1 MVRKDAWK
9 DLNTK
14 VSSFFNNY
22 VSKLR
27 MSTTFKGNKVT
38 NTNESAIKID
48 TSAST
53 IPTGVHKFAVSQLAS
68 TGYMRNSAMTAG
80 SIQAHKVISNANADA
95 GNLTLKDLGISKGD
109 RVIIYLN
116 NSEEYLLSLFAI
128 CRIGAIAI
136 PTNRIMTAVE
146 LDYLADDSKAK
157 LMITDNEGKDLIDID
172 TYIPEN
178 ISEYKDCEVLDAE
191 NTDWDDLCQLQYT
204 SGTTGQPKGA
214 MLTHGN
220 YFTAIHNECDVLTLK
235 QDDVFL
241 GIYPMAHVGLSWA
254 ISALRAAAYYIL
266 IEQFNI
272 EEYLE
277 LCEKEKVTVLTGMPP
292 VIHSLTTM
300 DARKHLRTVREIISG
315 GGPLHKKIWKD
326 FHQTY
331 QIPIINAYGLSETIV
346 IGTGTVIRPEDYW
359 EADRFESVGHPV
371 CFSEV
376 KIVDE
381 TDSSKILP
389 QYEQGEIA
397 LRGPAVAKGYWG
409 NEEKTKASFLE
420 DGWFLTGDVGYLD
433 EDNRLFITDRKKDM
447 IVMSGWKIYPTEV
460 EEVLIKYPAV
470 KEIAIFSINDC
481 HRGELPVAAVV
492 WENDAD
498 EEGLISYA
506 RENLSR
512 YKVPRKIFT
521 LDELPR
527 VNGWKLLRRELRKM
541 FKE

>member
-1 MVRKDAWK
+1 M
-9 DLNTK
+9 LNI
-14 VSSFFNNY
+14 
-22 VSKLR
+22 
-27 MSTTFKGNKVT
+27 TTFLDANSRRLDKHVLYNPSTRNKYNSKEILSIVSEIGRQLKG
-38 NTNESAIKID
+38 E
-48 TSAST
+48 
-53 IPTGVHKFAVSQLAS
+53 
-68 TGYMRNSAMTAG
+68 
-80 SIQAHKVISNANADA
+80 
-95 GNLTLKDLGISKGD
+95 GIEKGD
-109 RVIIYLN
+109 RVLIYLH
-116 NSEEYLLSLFAI
+116 NSEEYLFSLFAI
-128 CRIGAIAI
+128 WRIGAIAI
-136 PTNRIMTAVE
+136 PTNRVFTASE
-146 LDYLADDSKAK
+146 LEYITEDSQAK
-157 LMITDNEGKDLIDID
+157 LMITDNDAKDIIDID
-172 TYIPEN
+172 TYIPQD
-178 ISEYKDCEVLDAE
+178 ITDFKDNEILEAE

-204 SGTTGQPKGA
+204 SGTTGKPKGA

-254 ISALRAAAYYIL
+254 ISALRAAAYYIMM
-266 IEQFNI
+266 EQFDMDK
-272 EEYLE
+272 YLE
-277 LCEKEKVTVLTGMPP
+277 LCKTEKVTVLSGMPP

-300 DARKHLRTVREIISG
+300 DARKNLKTVREIISG

-381 TDSSKILP
+381 DDASKTQP
-389 QYEQGEIA
+389 KYEQGEIA

-409 NEEKTKASFLE
+409 NEEKTKSAFLD
-420 DGWFLTGDVGYLD
+420 DGWFLTGDIGYLD
-433 EDNRLFITDRKKDM
+433 DDNRLFITDRKKDM

-481 HRGELPVAAVV
+481 HRGEIPVAAVV
-492 WENDAD
+492 WQDNPDD
-498 EEGLISYA
+498 EGLIEYA

-512 YKVPRKIFT
+512 YKVPRRIFP

-541 FKE
+541 FKV

>member
-1 MVRKDAWK
+1 M
-9 DLNTK
+9 LNI
-14 VSSFFNNY
+14 
-22 VSKLR
+22 
-27 MSTTFKGNKVT
+27 TTFLDANSKRLDKDVLYNPKTGNKY
-38 NTNESAIKID
+38 
-48 TSAST
+48 TSGEILS
-53 IPTGVHKFAVSQLAS
+53 IVSEI
-68 TGYMRNSAMTAG
+68 GRN
-80 SIQAHKVISNANADA
+80 
-95 GNLTLKDLGISKGD
+95 LKDMGINKGD
-109 RVIIYLN
+109 RVLIYLA
-116 NSEEYLLSLFAI
+116 NSEEYLFSLFAI
-128 CRIGAIAI
+128 WRIGAIAI

-146 LDYLADDSKAK
+146 LEYLAGDSKAK
-157 LMITDNEGKDLIDID
+157 VMITDSDANGIIEIE

-178 ISEYKDCEVLDAE
+178 VYSYKDCEVLPAE

-220 YFTAIHNECDVLTLK
+220 YFSAIHNECDVLTLK

-272 EEYLE
+272 DEYLE

-300 DARKHLRTVREIISG
+300 DARKHLKTVREIISG
-315 GGPLHKKIWKD
+315 GGPLHKKIWRD
-326 FHQTY
+326 FHRTY

-376 KIVDE
+376 QIVDE
-381 TDSSKILP
+381 VDSSKILP
-389 QYEQGEIA
+389 KYEQGEIA

-409 NEEKTKASFLE
+409 NEEKTKVAFLD
-420 DGWFLTGDVGYLD
+420 DGWFLTGDIGYLD

-481 HRGELPVAAVV
+481 HRGEIPVAAVV
-492 WENDAD
+492 WEDEAD
-498 EEGLISYA
+498 DEGLIKYA

-512 YKVPRKIFT
+512 YKVPRKIFA

-541 FKE
+541 FKV

>member
-1 MVRKDAWK
+1 M
-9 DLNTK
+9 LNI
-14 VSSFFNNY
+14 
-22 VSKLR
+22 
-27 MSTTFKGNKVT
+27 TTFLDANSKRLDKNVLYNPSNGNKY
-38 NTNESAIKID
+38 NTSELLSI
-48 TSAST
+48 
-53 IPTGVHKFAVSQLAS
+53 VSEIA
-68 TGYMRNSAMTAG
+68 R
-80 SIQAHKVISNANADA
+80 
-95 GNLTLKDLGISKGD
+95 TLKDLGIQKGD
-109 RVIIYLN
+109 RVLIYLN

-128 CRIGAIAI
+128 WRIGAIAI
-136 PTNRIMTAVE
+136 PTNRIMTKTE
-146 LDYLADDSKAK
+146 LEYIISDSKAT
-157 LMITDNEGKDLIDID
+157 LMITDDEAPSIDID
-172 TYIPEN
+172 TYIPKN
-178 ISEYKDCEVLDAE
+178 ISQYKNCEVLPAE

-266 IEQFNI
+266 IERF
-272 EEYLE
+272 ELDKYLE
-277 LCEKEKVTVLTGMPP
+277 LCENEKVTVLTGMPP
-292 VIHSLTTM
+292 VIHSLTTIN
-300 DARKHLRTVREIISG
+300 AQKQLKTVREIISG

-331 QIPIINAYGLSETIV
+331 RIPIINAYGLSETIV
-346 IGTGTVIRPEDYW
+346 IGTGTVIRPEDYR

-381 TDSSKILP
+381 ADSEKILP
-389 QYEQGEIA
+389 KYEQGEIA

-409 NEEKTKASFLE
+409 NEEKTKASFLD
-420 DGWFLTGDVGYLD
+420 DGWFLTGDIGYLD
-433 EDNRLFITDRKKDM
+433 DDNRLFITDRKKDM

-470 KEIAIFSINDC
+470 KEIAIFSVNDC
-481 HRGELPVAAVV
+481 HRGEIPVAAVV
-492 WENDAD
+492 WEDENDA
-498 EEGLISYA
+498 EGLIKYA

-512 YKVPRKIFT
+512 YKVPREIYD

-527 VNGWKLLRRELRKM
+527 VYGWKLLRRELRKM
-541 FKE
+541 FKKRM

>member
-1 MVRKDAWK
+1 M
-9 DLNTK
+9 LNI
-14 VSSFFNNY
+14 
-22 VSKLR
+22 
-27 MSTTFKGNKVT
+27 TTFLDANSKRLNKNVLF
-38 NTNESAIKID
+38 NPKNGEKY
-48 TSAST
+48 TSKEILS
-53 IPTGVHKFAVSQLAS
+53 IVSEI
-68 TGYMRNSAMTAG
+68 GRN
-80 SIQAHKVISNANADA
+80 
-95 GNLTLKDLGISKGD
+95 LKDIGIKKGD
-109 RVIIYLN
+109 RVLIYLN
-116 NSEEYLLSLFAI
+116 NSEEYLFSLFAI
-128 CRIGAIAI
+128 WRIGAIAI
-136 PTNRIMTAVE
+136 PTNRIMTQSE
-146 LDYLADDSKAK
+146 LEYIINDSTAK
-157 LMITDNEGKDLIDID
+157 LMITDKQGKDLIKIN

-178 ISEYKDCEVLDAE
+178 ILEYKTCDVLEAE
-191 NTDWDDLCQLQYT
+191 NTNWDDLCQLQYT

-272 EEYLE
+272 DEYLK
-277 LCEKEKVTVLTGMPP
+277 LCEEEKVTVLTGMPP
-292 VIHSLTTM
+292 VIHSLTTQ
-300 DARKHLRTVREIISG
+300 DARKYLKTVREIISG

-381 TDSSKILP
+381 LDSSKILDE
-389 QYEQGEIA
+389 YEHGEIA
-397 LRGPAVAKGYWG
+397 LRGPAVAKGYWR
-409 NEEKTKASFLE
+409 NIEKTKSSFLE
-420 DGWFLTGDVGYLD
+420 DGWFLTGDIGYLD
-433 EDNRLFITDRKKDM
+433 SDDRLFITDRKKDM

-460 EEVLIKYPAV
+460 EEVLIKYPEV

-492 WENDAD
+492 WQNTPDD
-498 EEGLISYA
+498 EGLLKYA

-512 YKVPRKIFT
+512 YKVPRKIFA
-521 LDELPR
+521 LNELPR

-541 FKE
+541 FKQ

>member
-1 MVRKDAWK
+1 M
-9 DLNTK
+9 LNI
-14 VSSFFNNY
+14 
-22 VSKLR
+22 
-27 MSTTFKGNKVT
+27 TTFLDANSKRLDKDVLYNPTTGNKY
-38 NTNESAIKID
+38 NSGEILSI
-48 TSAST
+48 
-53 IPTGVHKFAVSQLAS
+53 VSEI
-68 TGYMRNSAMTAG
+68 GR
-80 SIQAHKVISNANADA
+80 D
-95 GNLTLKDLGISKGD
+95 LKELGIKKSD
-109 RVIIYLN
+109 RVLIYLK
-116 NSEEYLLSLFAI
+116 NSEEYLFSLFAI
-128 CRIGAIAI
+128 WRIGAIAI
-136 PTNRIMTAVE
+136 PTNRVFTASE
-146 LDYLADDSKAK
+146 LEYIVDDSQAK
-157 LMITDNEGKDLIDID
+157 LMITDIEAKNIIDIP

-178 ISEYKDCEVLDAE
+178 ISSLKDCEVLEAE

-204 SGTTGQPKGA
+204 SGTTGKPKGA

-272 EEYLE
+272 DEYLE
-277 LCEKEKVTVLTGMPP
+277 LCETEKVTVLSGMPP

-300 DARKHLRTVREIISG
+300 DARKHLKTVREIISG

-381 TDSSKILP
+381 HDPTKTIP
-389 QYEQGEIA
+389 HYEQGEIA

-409 NEEKTKASFLE
+409 NEEKTKASFLD

-481 HRGELPVAAVV
+481 HRGEIPVAAVV
-492 WENDAD
+492 WENEAD
-498 EEGLISYA
+498 DEGLIEYA

-512 YKVPRKIFT
+512 YKVPKKIFT

-527 VNGWKLLRRELRKM
+527 VNGWKLLRRELREMYKS
-541 FKE
+541 

>member
-1 MVRKDAWK
+1 M
-9 DLNTK
+9 LNI
-14 VSSFFNNY
+14 
-22 VSKLR
+22 
-27 MSTTFKGNKVT
+27 TTFLDANSKRLDKDVLYN
-38 NTNESAIKID
+38 
-48 TSAST
+48 
-53 IPTGVHKFAVSQLAS
+53 PTTEEKYNSKEILSIISEIGRELKELGVK
-68 TGYMRNSAMTAG
+68 
-80 SIQAHKVISNANADA
+80 
-95 GNLTLKDLGISKGD
+95 KGD
-109 RVIIYLN
+109 RVLIYLK
-116 NSEEYLLSLFAI
+116 NSEEYLFSLFAI
-128 CRIGAIAI
+128 WRIGAIAI
-136 PTNRIMTAVE
+136 PTNRVFTASE
-146 LDYLADDSKAK
+146 LQYIIGDSKAE
-157 LMITDNEGKDLIDID
+157 LMITDDEAKNLVDIK
-172 TYIPEN
+172 TFIPKN
-178 ISEYKDCEVLDAE
+178 ITNFRNCEVLPAE

-204 SGTTGQPKGA
+204 SGTTGKPKGA

-254 ISALRAAAYYIL
+254 ISALRAAAYYIMM
-266 IEQFNI
+266 EQFNLD
-272 EEYLE
+272 EYLK
-277 LCEKEKVTVLTGMPP
+277 LCENEKVTVLSGMPP
-292 VIHSLTTM
+292 VIHSLTTI
-300 DARKHLRTVREIISG
+300 DARKHLKTVREIISG

-331 QIPIINAYGLSETIV
+331 QIPIINAYGLSESIV

-381 TDSSKILP
+381 NDPSMTLP
-389 QYEQGEIA
+389 QYQQGEIA
-397 LRGPAVAKGYWG
+397 LRGPAIAKGYWG

-481 HRGELPVAAVV
+481 HRGEIPVAAVV
-492 WENDAD
+492 WENKPD
-498 EEGLISYA
+498 EEGLTNYC

-512 YKVPRKIFT
+512 YKVPKKIFA

-527 VNGWKLLRRELRKM
+527 VNGWKLLRRELREM
-541 FKE
+541 YKE

>member
-1 MVRKDAWK
+1 MLNITTFLDANSKRLDKNVLYNPTTGEKYNSGEILSIISEIGRELK
-9 DLNTK
+9 DLN
-14 VSSFFNNY
+14 
-22 VSKLR
+22 
-27 MSTTFKGNKVT
+27 
-38 NTNESAIKID
+38 IK
-48 TSAST
+48 
-53 IPTGVHKFAVSQLAS
+53 
-68 TGYMRNSAMTAG
+68 
-80 SIQAHKVISNANADA
+80 
-95 GNLTLKDLGISKGD
+95 KGD
-109 RVIIYLN
+109 RVLIYLK
-116 NSEEYLLSLFAI
+116 NSEEYLFSLFAI
-128 CRIGAIAI
+128 WRIGAIAI
-136 PTNRIMTAVE
+136 PTNRIMTASE
-146 LDYLADDSKAK
+146 LEYIVDDSKAK
-157 LMITDNEGKDLIDID
+157 LLITDSEAKNIIDID
-172 TYIPEN
+172 TYIPQN
-178 ISEYKDCEVLDAE
+178 ISNFKECELLPAA

-204 SGTTGQPKGA
+204 SGTTGKPKGA

-235 QDDVFL
+235 QDDVYL
-241 GIYPMAHVGLSWA
+241 GIYPMAHVGLSWSIA
-254 ISALRAAAYYIL
+254 ALRAAAYYIL
-266 IEQFNI
+266 MEQFNI

-277 LCEKEKVTVLTGMPP
+277 LCESEKVTVLTGMPP
-292 VIHSLTTM
+292 VIHTLTTM
-300 DARKHLRTVREIISG
+300 DARKHLKTVREIVSG

-359 EADRFESVGHPV
+359 EADRVESVGHPV

-381 TDSSKILP
+381 NDPSIMLP
-389 QYEQGEIA
+389 CHKQGEIA

-409 NEEKTKASFLE
+409 NEEKTKASFLD

-481 HRGELPVAAVV
+481 HRGEIPVAAIV
-492 WENDAD
+492 WENEAD
-498 EEGLISYA
+498 EEGLIEYA
-506 RENLSR
+506 RESLSR
-512 YKVPRKIFT
+512 YKVPRKIFA

-541 FKE
+541 FKV

>member
-1 MVRKDAWK
+1 MI
-9 DLNTK
+9 NI
-14 VSSFFNNY
+14 
-22 VSKLR
+22 
-27 MSTTFKGNKVT
+27 TTFLDANSKRLDKDVLYNPTTGNRY
-38 NTNESAIKID
+38 NSGEILSI
-48 TSAST
+48 
-53 IPTGVHKFAVSQLAS
+53 VS
-68 TGYMRNSAMTAG
+68 GIGR
-80 SIQAHKVISNANADA
+80 D
-95 GNLTLKDLGISKGD
+95 LKDLGINKGD
-109 RVIIYLN
+109 RVLIYLH
-116 NSEEYLLSLFAI
+116 NSEEYLFSLFAI
-128 CRIGAIAI
+128 WRIGAIAI
-136 PTNRIMTAVE
+136 PTNRVFKAAE
-146 LDYLADDSKAK
+146 LEYILNDSQAK
-157 LMITDNEGKDLIDID
+157 LMITDFEAENIININ

-178 ISEYKDCEVLDAE
+178 ITDFKDGEVLEAE
-191 NTDWDDLCQLQYT
+191 ATNWDDLCQLQYT
-204 SGTTGQPKGA
+204 SGTTGKPKGA

-220 YFTAIHNECDVLTLK
+220 YFTAIHNECDVLTLR

-266 IEQFNI
+266 IEQFNLD
-272 EEYLE
+272 EYLE
-277 LCEKEKVTVLTGMPP
+277 LCEKEKVTVLSGMPP

-300 DARKHLRTVREIISG
+300 DARKHLKTVREIISG

-331 QIPIINAYGLSETIV
+331 QIPIINAYGLSESIV

-381 TDSSKILP
+381 HDPSMTLP
-389 QYEQGEIA
+389 QYKQGEIA
-397 LRGPAVAKGYWG
+397 LRGPAIAKGYWG
-409 NEEKTKASFLE
+409 NEEKTKASFLD

-460 EEVLIKYPAV
+460 EEVLIKYPEV

-481 HRGELPVAAVV
+481 HRGEIPVAAVV
-492 WENDAD
+492 WKNNPDR
-498 EEGLISYA
+498 EGLIDYA
-506 RENLSR
+506 HENLSR
-512 YKVPRKIFT
+512 YKVPREIYD

-527 VNGWKLLRRELRKM
+527 VNGWKLLRRELREM

>member
-1 MVRKDAWK
+1 M
-9 DLNTK
+9 LNI
-14 VSSFFNNY
+14 
-22 VSKLR
+22 
-27 MSTTFKGNKVT
+27 TTFLDANSKRLDKNVLYNPSNGNKY
-38 NTNESAIKID
+38 NSSELLSI
-48 TSAST
+48 
-53 IPTGVHKFAVSQLAS
+53 VSEI
-68 TGYMRNSAMTAG
+68 GR
-80 SIQAHKVISNANADA
+80 
-95 GNLTLKDLGISKGD
+95 TLKDLGIQKGD
-109 RVIIYLN
+109 RVLIYLN
-116 NSEEYLLSLFAI
+116 NSEEYLLSLLAI
-128 CRIGAIAI
+128 WRIGAIAI
-136 PTNRIMTAVE
+136 PTNRIMTKTE
-146 LDYLADDSKAK
+146 LEYIISDSKAT
-157 LMITDNEGKDLIDID
+157 LMITDDEAPSIDID
-172 TYIPEN
+172 TYIPKN
-178 ISEYKDCEVLDAE
+178 ISQYKNCEVLPAE

-266 IEQFNI
+266 IERFDL
-272 EEYLE
+272 EKYLE
-277 LCEKEKVTVLTGMPP
+277 LCENEKVTVLTGMPP
-292 VIHSLTTM
+292 VIHSLTTIN
-300 DARKHLRTVREIISG
+300 AQKQLKTVREIISG

-331 QIPIINAYGLSETIV
+331 RIPIINAYGLSETIV
-346 IGTGTVIRPEDYW
+346 IGTGTVIRPEDYR

-381 TDSSKILP
+381 ADSEKILP
-389 QYEQGEIA
+389 KYEQGEIA

-409 NEEKTKASFLE
+409 NEEKTKASFLD
-420 DGWFLTGDVGYLD
+420 DGWFLTGDIGYLD
-433 EDNRLFITDRKKDM
+433 DDNRLFITDRKKDM

-470 KEIAIFSINDC
+470 KEIAIFSVNDC
-481 HRGELPVAAVV
+481 HRGEIPVAAVV
-492 WENDAD
+492 WEDENDA
-498 EEGLISYA
+498 EGLIKYA

-512 YKVPRKIFT
+512 YKVPREIYD

-541 FKE
+541 FKN

>member
-1 MVRKDAWK
+1 M
-9 DLNTK
+9 LNI
-14 VSSFFNNY
+14 
-22 VSKLR
+22 
-27 MSTTFKGNKVT
+27 TTFLDANSKRLDKNVLYNPTTGKKYNSS
-38 NTNESAIKID
+38 EILSIISEIGREIKELNID
-48 TSAST
+48 
-53 IPTGVHKFAVSQLAS
+53 
-68 TGYMRNSAMTAG
+68 
-80 SIQAHKVISNANADA
+80 
-95 GNLTLKDLGISKGD
+95 KGD
-109 RVIIYLN
+109 RVLIYLK
-116 NSEEYLLSLFAI
+116 NSEEYLFSLFAI
-128 CRIGAIAI
+128 WRIGAIAI
-136 PTNRIMTAVE
+136 PTNRIMTASELKYIVE
-146 LDYLADDSKAK
+146 DSKAK
-157 LMITDNEGKDLIDID
+157 LMITDSDGENIIDIE
-172 TYIPEN
+172 TYVPQN
-178 ISEYKDCEVLDAE
+178 VSNFKDCEVLPAA

-204 SGTTGQPKGA
+204 SGTTGKPKGA

-235 QDDVFL
+235 QDDVYL
-241 GIYPMAHVGLSWA
+241 GIYPMAHVGLSWSIA
-254 ISALRAAAYYIL
+254 ALRAAAYYIL
-266 IEQFNI
+266 MEQFNI
-272 EEYLE
+272 DEYLE
-277 LCEKEKVTVLTGMPP
+277 LCENEKVTVLTGMPP
-292 VIHSLTTM
+292 VIHTLTTM
-300 DARKHLRTVREIISG
+300 DARIHLKTVREIVSG

-381 TDSSKILP
+381 NDPSIILP
-389 QYEQGEIA
+389 PYKQGEIA

-409 NEEKTKASFLE
+409 NEEKTKTSFLD

-481 HRGELPVAAVV
+481 HRGEIPVAAVV
-492 WENDAD
+492 WENEAD
-498 EEGLISYA
+498 DEGLIEYA
-506 RENLSR
+506 RESLSR

-541 FKE
+541 FKV

>member
-1 MVRKDAWK
+1 M
-9 DLNTK
+9 LNI
-14 VSSFFNNY
+14 
-22 VSKLR
+22 
-27 MSTTFKGNKVT
+27 TTFLDANSKRLDKNVLYNPATSNKF
-38 NTNESAIKID
+38 NSEEILSI
-48 TSAST
+48 
-53 IPTGVHKFAVSQLAS
+53 VSEI
-68 TGYMRNSAMTAG
+68 GRR
-80 SIQAHKVISNANADA
+80 
-95 GNLTLKDLGISKGD
+95 LKDLGIEKGD
-109 RVIIYLN
+109 RVLIYLH
-116 NSEEYLLSLFAI
+116 NSEEYLFSLFAI
-128 CRIGAIAI
+128 WRIGAIAI
-136 PTNRIMTAVE
+136 PTNRVFTASE
-146 LDYLADDSKAK
+146 LEYIKSDSQAK
-157 LMITDNEGKDLIDID
+157 LMITDNDAQGIIDID
-172 TYIPEN
+172 TYIPQN
-178 ISEYKDCEVLDAE
+178 ITDFKDCEILEAE
-191 NTDWDDLCQLQYT
+191 ATDWDDLCQLQYT
-204 SGTTGQPKGA
+204 SGTTGKPKGA

-254 ISALRAAAYYIL
+254 ISALRAAAYYIMM
-266 IEQFNI
+266 EQFDMD
-272 EEYLE
+272 EYLR
-277 LCEKEKVTVLTGMPP
+277 LCESEKVTVLSGMPP
-292 VIHSLTTM
+292 VIHTLTTM
-300 DARKHLRTVREIISG
+300 DARKHVKTVREIISG

-331 QIPIINAYGLSETIV
+331 QIPIINAYGLSESIV

-381 TDSSKILP
+381 MDSSITLP
-389 QYEQGEIA
+389 KYEQGEIA
-397 LRGPAVAKGYWG
+397 LRGPAIAKGYWG
-409 NEEKTKASFLE
+409 NEEKTKASFLD
-420 DGWFLTGDVGYLD
+420 DGWFLTGDIGYLD

-481 HRGELPVAAVV
+481 HRGEIPVAAVV
-492 WENDAD
+492 WKDLPD
-498 EEGLISYA
+498 DEGLIEYA

-512 YKVPRKIFT
+512 YKVPRKIFA

-541 FKE
+541 FKV